1 MSPFRRLDTIKNSA
15 EKVKRIHPQSS
26 YVLSFCGLSLD
37 TYTSWFPVVLR
48 GPLKILP
55 AGQLS
60 HGLQADPYVF
70 ERVPRVVL
78 LGDVPL
84 YPGRISRFE

>member
-1 MSPFRRLDTIKNSA
+1 MSPFRKLDAINNSA
-15 EKVKRIHPQSS
+15 ETVNRIHPQSS
-26 YVLSFCGLSLD
+26 YLLPLRGLFPDTNTSL
-37 TYTSWFPVVLR
+37 YPAVLR
-48 GPLKILP
+48 GPPKILL

-84 YPGRISRFE
+84 DSGCIGSSQ

>member
-1 MSPFRRLDTIKNSA
+1 MSPFRRLDAIKNNA
-15 EKVKRIHPQSS
+15 ETVKRTHPEIS
-26 YVLSFCGLSLD
+26 YLLSFCGLFLD
-37 TYTSWFPVVLR
+37 TSTSWYLTVLR
-48 GPLKILP
+48 DPLKILL

-78 LGDVPL
+78 LGYVPL
-84 YPGRISRFE
+84 YPGRIGRP

>member
-15 EKVKRIHPQSS
+15 EMVKRIHPQSS
-26 YVLSFCGLSLD
+26 NLLYFCGLSLD
-37 TYTSWFPVVLR
+37 TYTSWFPAVLR

-78 LGDVPL
+78 LGDVPF
-84 YPGRISRFE
+84 RIGSFQ

>member
-15 EKVKRIHPQSS
+15 EMVNRIHPQISN
-26 YVLSFCGLSLD
+26 LLIFCGLFLD
-37 TYTSWFPVVLR
+37 TYTSWPLTVLR
-48 GPLKILP
+48 DPPKILP

-84 YPGRISRFE
+84 YPGRIGRFE